1 VTLPSQATLPR
12 HALLRDILK
21 QVSRSFYLTL
31 AVVPACVR
39 DQIGLS
45 YLFAR
50 AADTIA
56 DTDVIERAQR
66 VQFLKQFRAQFA
78 GEQVGWDAIRG
89 IQAALVPHQTESA
102 ERILLQRLEDCF
114 RLYLDYTQEDRVRIR
129 RLMGTLPNGMEMD
142 LARFPGDAA
151 RNLTALQT
159 LEDLDQYTYY
169 VAGCVGEFWTD
180 MVCGHRP
187 ALARWNVKEMSAVG
201 VRFGKGLQLTNIL
214 KDLPKDLQRGRCYV
228 PEALLKEA
236 GLAPKDLLQ
245 PDKTGAFRPVLR
257 KLLLLA
263 REHLDQ
269 GWLYTM
275 AIPRRDI
282 RLRLSCMWPIL
293 FAGETLRL
301 VARSDELLNPT
312 ATLKISRGTV
322 YRIMALTALTGACGY
337 TATAYWG
344 WLRKQIV

>member
-1 VTLPSQATLPR
+1 MLATITNPLKR
-12 HALLRDILK
+12 SLLRDILK

-31 AVVPACVR
+31 AVMPADVR

-56 DTDVIERAQR
+56 DTDAIERAQR
-66 VQFLKQFRAQFA
+66 LQYLKQFRAQFA
-78 GEQVGWDAIRG
+78 GEQINRVAIRG
-89 IQAALVPHQTESA
+89 IQAALAPHQTDSA
-102 ERILLQRLEDCF
+102 ERVLLQRLEDCF
-114 RLYLDYTQEDRVRIR
+114 QLYLDCTQDDRLRIR

-142 LARFPGDAA
+142 LARFPGDTTAD
-151 RNLTALQT
+151 LKALQT
-159 LEDLDQYTYY
+159 LDELDQYTYY

-180 MVCGHRP
+180 MTCGHRP
-187 ALARWNVKEMSAVG
+187 ALAHWNVKEMSAIG

-214 KDLPKDLQRGRCYV
+214 KDLAKDLQRGRCYI

-236 GLAPKDLLQ
+236 GLAPKDLLRA
-245 PDKTGAFRPVLR
+245 DKNDAFRPVLR
-257 KLLLLA
+257 QLLTIA

-275 AIPRRDI
+275 AIPRLEI

-301 VARSDELLNPT
+301 IARSGDLLNPSV
-312 ATLKISRGTV
+312 TLKISRGTV
-322 YRIMALTALTGACGY
+322 YRIMALTILTGACGY
-337 TATAYWG
+337 VGTAYWG